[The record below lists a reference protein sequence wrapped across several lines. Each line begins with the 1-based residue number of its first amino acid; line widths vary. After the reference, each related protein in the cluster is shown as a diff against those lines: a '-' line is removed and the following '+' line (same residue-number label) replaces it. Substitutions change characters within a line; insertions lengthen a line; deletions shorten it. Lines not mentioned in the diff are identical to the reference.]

1 VWRAGRDYRVGVS
14 EGSVSR
20 RASLLA
26 MLARVRTLNRLWRL
40 TRETV
45 AVCMR
50 YRVTGLASEAGF
62 FALLS
67 LPPLVLGL
75 FGGVGYFGNA
85 LGRNNVTALTNRIT
99 ELASQVLTADT
110 VKNTITPTLTSAFTD
125 GRADLI
131 SIGFLLSLWSGSRV
145 LNVFIDTV
153 SIMYGQS
160 GVRGIVRTRILSFSL
175 YVASLVVGVVIF
187 PLVVLG
193 PDLLHQLAE
202 GHVEFLLWLYWPVVS
217 VLTVASLSS
226 LYWIA
231 TPQRF
236 SWVRNVPGAVLALVI
251 WVGASIVLRWFLGES
266 VGPRST
272 SIYGPL
278 AAPIV
283 VLIWLYFLA
292 IAVLIG
298 AALNAATLNLW
309 PTKGQRRRRLLARPA
324 RPLRRVRESRRP
336 LTPMPGAASADFDG
350 EFEDVAQGDLDTQIA
365 GQRVIHEEVVPQE
378 DVAGHPAKSGLPQR
392 LWALTVTT

>member
-1 VWRAGRDYRVGVS
+1 MSEPAGV
-14 EGSVSR
+14 
-20 RASLLA
+20 LA
-26 MLARVRTLNRLWRL
+26 AAWAALNRMRTINRVWRL

-45 AVCMR
+45 AICMR

-75 FGGVGYFGNA
+75 FGGVGYFGKRI
-85 LGRNNVTALTNRIT
+85 GQNNVQALTEKVT
-99 ELASQVLTADT
+99 DLASKVLTEATVRDT
-110 VKNTITPTLTSAFTD
+110 IVPTLND
-125 GRADLI
+125 VLQNGRADLI

-145 LNVFIDTV
+145 LNVIIDTI

-160 GVRGIVRTRILSFSL
+160 GVRGIVRTRVLSFSL

-193 PDLLHQLAE
+193 PDLLRQLMD
-202 GHVEFLLWLYWPVVS
+202 GHVLWLLWLYWPVVT
-217 VLTVASLSS
+217 VLTIASLTS

-231 TPQRF
+231 TPRRS
-236 SWVRNVPGAVLALVI
+236 SWLRNLPGSALALLL
-251 WVGASIVLRWFLGES
+251 WLGASVVLRWVLGES

-298 AALNAATLNLW
+298 AALNAATRQLW
-309 PTKGQRRRRLLARPA
+309 PAPDRPRRRFRTGGGMDAQPSGEQELARPA
-324 RPLRRVRESRRP
+324 SSQPAKARP
-336 LTPMPGAASADFDG
+336 LTPLPPA
-350 EFEDVAQGDLDTQIA
+350 VLDPRPSKDNAEI
-365 GQRVIHEEVVPQE
+365 EVTGPPTR
-378 DVAGHPAKSGLPQR
+378 A
-392 LWALTVTT
+392 